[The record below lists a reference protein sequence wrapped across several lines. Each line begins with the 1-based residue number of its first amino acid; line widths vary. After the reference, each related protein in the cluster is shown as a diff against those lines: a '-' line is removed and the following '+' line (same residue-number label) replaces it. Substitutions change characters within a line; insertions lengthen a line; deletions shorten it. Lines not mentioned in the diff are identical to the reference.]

1 MSGIKFLMRFFFF
14 AQILSCQKNDKPNII
29 LIMTDDQGW
38 AQTGY
43 YDHPVLKTPN
53 LDSMAENGLRFDR
66 FYAGAPQCSP
76 TRATVLTGRN
86 NDRTGVFY
94 HGYALNKN
102 EITITKQLKNIG
114 YSTGHF
120 GKWHLNGIR
129 GPGVP
134 IFKDDEFNPG
144 AFGFDEWTSVTN
156 FFDIDPIMSD
166 NGKFN
171 NYYGSSSKII
181 VNKALEFI
189 EKNVKVNKPFFTL
202 IWDGS
207 PHDPFVASVEDKI
220 GFENLDKESKEHYGE
235 IVAFDKSLGI
245 LRNKINE
252 LGISDNTLIWY
263 CSDNGGLRNIIPST
277 VGELRGFKNT
287 MWEGGLRVPGI
298 IEWPKIIKPRVTKYP
313 VSTMDIYPTILEI
326 VGIKNDHFSN
336 YLDGESIVEIFNSD
350 KQKRTSKIPFRFDNR
365 GAYIYNDIKLI
376 VHDIKNLDIEL
387 YDLSNDPDESVD
399 ISQTRAN
406 LFKVMK
412 QEYLNWN
419 QGVLEE
425 IERNKV
431 IEPVHWRDT
440 ELYDKYIED
449 WLNRPEYN
457 GYIQREWR
465 GRVREQPK

>member
-1 MSGIKFLMRFFFF
+1 MLGIKFLLGFFFF
-14 AQILSCQKNDKPNII
+14 AQIISCQKNYKPNII

-76 TRATVLTGRN
+76 TRASVLTGRN

-134 IFKDDEFNPG
+134 IFKDDEFSPG

-181 VNKALEFI
+181 VTKALEFI
-189 EKNVKVNKPFFTL
+189 EN
-202 IWDGS
+202 
-207 PHDPFVASVEDKI
+207 SV
-220 GFENLDKESKEHYGE
+220 
-235 IVAFDKSLGI
+235 
-245 LRNKINE
+245 
-252 LGISDNTLIWY
+252 T
-263 CSDNGGLRNIIPST
+263 
-277 VGELRGFKNT
+277 
-287 MWEGGLRVPGI
+287 
-298 IEWPKIIKPRVTKYP
+298 WPPAAPRVMLGT
-313 VSTMDIYPTILEI
+313 DFL
-326 VGIKNDHFSN
+326 IKD
-336 YLDGESIVEIFNSD
+336 L
-350 KQKRTSKIPFRFDNR
+350 TLLASKP
-365 GAYIYNDIKLI
+365 
-376 VHDIKNLDIEL
+376 
-387 YDLSNDPDESVD
+387 
-399 ISQTRAN
+399 
-406 LFKVMK
+406 
-412 QEYLNWN
+412 
-419 QGVLEE
+419 
-425 IERNKV
+425 
-431 IEPVHWRDT
+431 
-440 ELYDKYIED
+440 
-449 WLNRPEYN
+449 
-457 GYIQREWR
+457 
-465 GRVREQPK
+465 

>member
-1 MSGIKFLMRFFFF
+1 MSGVKFFLTIFFFIQF
-14 AQILSCQKNDKPNII
+14 FSCQNNDKPNII

-53 LDSMAENGLRFDR
+53 LDAMAENGLRFDR

-76 TRATVLTGRN
+76 TRASVLTGRN

-134 IFKDDEFNPG
+134 IFMDDEFSPT
-144 AFGFDEWTSVTN
+144 AFGFDEWISVTN

-166 NGKFN
+166 NGKFTDF
-171 NYYGSSSKII
+171 YGSSSKII
-181 VNKALEFI
+181 VTKALEFI
-189 EKNVKVNKPFFTL
+189 EKNIKENKPFFTV

-207 PHDPFVASVEDKI
+207 PHDPFVASDEDKI

-252 LGISDNTLIWY
+252 LGISENTLIWY
-263 CSDNGGLRNIIPST
+263 CSDNGGLRNIVPSP

-298 IEWPKIIKPRVTKYP
+298 IEWPKIIKPRVTNYP

-326 VGIKNDHFSN
+326 VGINNDHSSN
-336 YLDGESIVEIFNSD
+336 YLDGESIFEIFNSE

-365 GAYIYNDIKLI
+365 GAYIYNDIKLV
-376 VHDIKNLDIEL
+376 VHDIKKLDIEL
-387 YDLSNDPDESVD
+387 FDLSNDPYESVD
-399 ISQTRAN
+399 ISQTRAD
-406 LFKVMK
+406 LFKLMK
-412 QEYLNWN
+412 EEYLKWN
-419 QGVLEE
+419 QVVVNE
-425 IERNKV
+425 IKKNGV
-431 IEPVHWRDT
+431 IEPVHWRDS
-440 ELYDKYIED
+440 ELYDEYFKD

-465 GRVREQPK
+465 GRVRD

>member
-1 MSGIKFLMRFFFF
+1 M
-14 AQILSCQKNDKPNII
+14 DK
-29 LIMTDDQGW
+29 
-38 AQTGY
+38 
-43 YDHPVLKTPN
+43 
-53 LDSMAENGLRFDR
+53 
-66 FYAGAPQCSP
+66 
-76 TRATVLTGRN
+76 RN
-86 NDRTGVFY
+86 
-94 HGYALNKN
+94 
-102 EITITKQLKNIG
+102 
-114 YSTGHF
+114 
-120 GKWHLNGIR
+120 
-129 GPGVP
+129 
-134 IFKDDEFNPG
+134 
-144 AFGFDEWTSVTN
+144 N

-189 EKNVKVNKPFFTL
+189 EKNVKENKPFFTL

-263 CSDNGGLRNIIPST
+263 CSDNGGLRNIIPSP

-365 GAYIYNDIKLI
+365 GAYIYNDIKLV

-387 YDLSNDPDESVD
+387 YDLSNDPNESVD

-412 QEYLNWN
+412 EEYLNWN

-431 IEPVHWRDT
+431 IEPIHWRDT

>member
-1 MSGIKFLMRFFFF
+1 
-14 AQILSCQKNDKPNII
+14 
-29 LIMTDDQGW
+29 MTDDQGW

-53 LDSMAENGLRFDR
+53 LDAMAENGLRFDR

-76 TRATVLTGRN
+76 TRASVLTGRN

-102 EITITKQLKNIG
+102 EITISKQLKNIG

-134 IFKDDEFNPG
+134 IFMDDEFSPT
-144 AFGFDEWTSVTN
+144 AFGFDEWISVTN

-166 NGKFN
+166 NGKFTDF
-171 NYYGSSSKII
+171 YGSSSKII
-181 VNKALEFI
+181 VTKALEFI
-189 EKNVKVNKPFFTL
+189 EKNIKENKPFFTV

-207 PHDPFVASVEDKI
+207 PHDPFVASDEDKI

-252 LGISDNTLIWY
+252 LGISENTLIWY
-263 CSDNGGLRNIIPST
+263 CSDNGGLRNIVPSP

-298 IEWPKIIKPRVTKYP
+298 IEWPKIIKPRVTNYP

-326 VGIKNDHFSN
+326 VGINNDHSSN
-336 YLDGESIVEIFNSD
+336 YLDGESIFEIFNSE

-365 GAYIYNDIKLI
+365 GAYIYNDIKLV
-376 VHDIKNLDIEL
+376 VHDIKKLDIEL
-387 YDLSNDPDESVD
+387 FDLSNDPYESVD
-399 ISQTRAN
+399 ISQTRAD
-406 LFKVMK
+406 LLKLMK
-412 QEYLNWN
+412 EEYLKWN
-419 QGVLEE
+419 QVVVNE
-425 IERNKV
+425 IKKNGV
-431 IEPVHWRDT
+431 IEPVHWRDS
-440 ELYDKYIED
+440 ELYDEYFKD

-465 GRVREQPK
+465 GRVRDKLK